1 MARAKTPVKDT
12 YSTHDVAKICC
23 VTPTT
28 VIRWIEDGLIPAFKT
43 VGGHRRVRRED
54 LEKVCRDRGIPFNV
68 PTGTEVGRILVVD
81 DEPVVL
87 DLVRD
92 VVKELSHKFEVEVAK
107 DAFDAGRLVV
117 AFRPQLIFLDLM
129 MPGVDGF
136 EVCARL
142 KKDPATTHTEII
154 AITGY
159 YTEANMERILSAGAA
174 ACLKKPLDVL
184 EVRRQVLDA
193 FNLQGEQAERES
205 GDDETA
211 KVLIITQNADF
222 RSRVREELAHADRR
236 RRIVGGPGR
245 PAALRDPQ
253 PRRARRRKEQR
264 HRKALRGRPRQRHR
278 PDHRRARQPHR
289 RDAHLGPRGRS
300 PHVSAHR
307 RRHRQR
313 PRAARGLAPRPQPP
327 FDGADIPTRRTACRA
342 HVERMS
348 SACRAHIEHGPP
360 AKSHRGHSNPRR
372 RSRGEP
378 LRREVLSG
386 RLGGSRGRLTL
397 PRDPRDFYREGFSRG
412 PNAGSD

>member
-1 MARAKTPVKDT
+1 MTRGRTPPVKDT

-54 LEKVCRDRGIPFNV
+54 LEKVCRDRNIPFNV

-117 AFRPQLIFLDLM
+117 SFRPQLIFLDLM

-142 KKDPATTHTEII
+142 KKDPATTNTEVI

-159 YTEANMERILSAGAA
+159 YTETNMERILNAGAA

-184 EVRRQVLDA
+184 EVRSRVIDA
-193 FNLQGEQAERES
+193 FNLKDEEVEQQVKPRGA
-205 GDDETA
+205 T
-211 KVLIITQNADF
+211 KVLVVTQNADF
-222 RSRVREELAHADRR
+222 RTKLREELTQAKPAVEFLTAQTGADAT
-236 RRIVGGPGR
+236 IVAQTRPPQHVIVSLSVPDLESSDVIAKLANSEGR
-245 PAALRDPQ
+245 PQIIAVHDDPTD
-253 PRRARRRKEQR
+253 EI
-264 HRKALRGRPRQRHR
+264 
-278 PDHRRARQPHR
+278 
-289 RDAHLGPRGRS
+289 RS
-300 PHVSAHR
+300 
-307 RRHRQR
+307 
-313 PRAARGLAPRPQPP
+313 AAREAGARMCLPTSMVSGTIRELLGL
-327 FDGADIPTRRTACRA
+327 
-342 HVERMS
+342 
-348 SACRAHIEHGPP
+348 
-360 AKSHRGHSNPRR
+360 
-372 RSRGEP
+372 
-378 LRREVLSG
+378 
-386 RLGGSRGRLTL
+386 
-397 PRDPRDFYREGFSRG
+397 
-412 PNAGSD
+412 